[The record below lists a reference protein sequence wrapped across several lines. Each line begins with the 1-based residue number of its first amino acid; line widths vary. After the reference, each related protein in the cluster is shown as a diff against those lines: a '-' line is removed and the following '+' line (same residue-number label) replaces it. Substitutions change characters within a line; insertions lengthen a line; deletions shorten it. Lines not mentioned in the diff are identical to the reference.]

1 MSDLADL
8 EQKFQ
13 FGPVAKFDFDIRNYD
28 VNDMMNILNISGNPS
43 KLNHFN
49 VKEKTNA
56 IIEKVNSDENLSSE
70 MRNKFVSFIQALEF
84 FLIYKYNVKA
94 DNYVMGKK
102 LLDPNKLIADVAVRK
117 NDGSYGGGGGGGG
130 GNGGGDMVSINTY
143 RRNIIPRLLSFDTK
157 FRPNYFSTSSAN
169 FSMVLPTPL
178 KNVISMRLISFE
190 FPNVVYDIDATLG
203 TNMLNIKDHNGNN
216 CNYELPS
223 GNYHSDTVCNALN
236 EISGNI
242 LSHLDNL
249 SFNNADDEIYKIK
262 LTPSIQNSYPA
273 GTKVMISLSSDTNS
287 NSPSTEFDLRKDVEN
302 GNELF
307 ITVPRLG
314 RDTDIINGLNSP
326 TQIYIT
332 INEEEYTQ
340 NGIADSLGV
349 NYKDADTK
357 FDNFFFCIDT
367 KTGRC
372 IITSSSKK
380 AFELDF
386 TNTLSPGI
394 PITKNLGWKLGF
406 RQLKYQGLFS
416 YISEAPVDL
425 GGQKV
430 IFFCVDDYRTNVT
443 ENVSIVYQNS
453 FMNRNI
459 LARIPLRQGKF
470 VTCYDDNSDMIRKKR
485 DYFGPVTIDKL
496 HFRLLDE
503 YGIDVRLNYSDY
515 SFGLEFEILY
525 EK

>member
-1 MSDLADL
+1 MSELADL

-13 FGPVAKFDFDIRNYD
+13 MGPVAKFDFDIRNYD
-28 VNDMMNILNISGNPS
+28 VNDMMNILNISGDPS
-43 KLNHFN
+43 KLNHFS
-49 VKEKTNA
+49 VKEKTDA
-56 IIEKVNSDENLSSE
+56 IIEKLKEDENLSSE
-70 MRNKFVSFIQALEF
+70 MRNKFESFIRALEF

-94 DNYVMGKK
+94 DNYVMDKT
-102 LLDPNKLIADVAVRK
+102 LLNPDKLIADVAVRNK
-117 NDGSYGGGGGGGG
+117 DGSYGKGGGGG

-157 FRPNYFSTSSAN
+157 FRPNYFTSSSAN

-203 TNMLNIKDHNGNN
+203 TNMLTITDHQGDV
-216 CNYELPS
+216 CKYELPS
-223 GNYHSDTVCNALN
+223 GNYHSDTVCSALN
-236 EISGNI
+236 DISGNAI
-242 LSHLDNL
+242 INLDGNI
-249 SFNNADDEIYKIK
+249 NNTADDN
-262 LTPSIQNSYPA
+262 T
-273 GTKVMISLSSDTNS
+273 T
-287 NSPSTEFDLRKDVEN
+287 FDQ
-302 GNELF
+302 F
-307 ITVPRLG
+307 YFAI
-314 RDTDIINGLNSP
+314 
-326 TQIYIT
+326 
-332 INEEEYTQ
+332 
-340 NGIADSLGV
+340 
-349 NYKDADTK
+349 
-357 FDNFFFCIDT
+357 DN

-372 IITSSSKK
+372 IITSHSKQ
-380 AFELDF
+380 AFNLDF
-386 TNTLSPGI
+386 TNTLEPSI

-416 YISEAPVDL
+416 YVSEAPVDL

-430 IFFCVDDYRTNVT
+430 LFFCVNDYRTNVT

-470 VTCYDDNSDMIRKKR
+470 ITCYDDNSDMIRKKR

>member
-1 MSDLADL
+1 MSELADI

-13 FGPVAKFDFDIRNYD
+13 MGPIAKFDFDIRNYD
-28 VNDMMNILNISGNPS
+28 VNDMMNILNISGDPS

-56 IIEKVNSDENLSSE
+56 ILDKLNQDENLSSE
-70 MRNKFVSFIQALEF
+70 MRNKFESFIRALEF

-94 DNYVMGKK
+94 DNYVMDKQ
-102 LLDPNKLIADVAVRK
+102 LLNPDKLIADVAVRSK
-117 NDGSYGGGGGGGG
+117 DGSYGSGGGGGGG
-130 GNGGGDMVSINTY
+130 GGGDMVSINTY

-157 FRPNYFSTSSAN
+157 FRPNYFNSSSAN

-178 KNVISMRLISFE
+178 KNVISMRLVSFE

-203 TNMLNIKDHNGNN
+203 TNMLSITDHEGDI
-216 CNYELPS
+216 CKYELPS
-223 GNYHSDTVCNALN
+223 GNYHSDTICDALN

-242 LSHLDNL
+242 ILKLDGNAGAGMVG
-249 SFNNADDEIYKIK
+249 FDGNNADDNDIQFDKIFFA
-262 LTPSIQNSYPA
+262 I
-273 GTKVMISLSSDTNS
+273 
-287 NSPSTEFDLRKDVEN
+287 
-302 GNELF
+302 
-307 ITVPRLG
+307 
-314 RDTDIINGLNSP
+314 
-326 TQIYIT
+326 
-332 INEEEYTQ
+332 
-340 NGIADSLGV
+340 
-349 NYKDADTK
+349 
-357 FDNFFFCIDT
+357 DN

-372 IITSSSKK
+372 IITSKSKQE
-380 AFELDF
+380 FRLDF
-386 TNTLSPGI
+386 TNTLEPSI

-416 YISEAPVDL
+416 YVSEAPVDL

-430 IFFCVDDYRTNVT
+430 LFFCVNDYRTNVT

-459 LARIPLRQGKF
+459 LARVPLRQGKF
-470 VTCYDDNSDMIRKKR
+470 ITCYDDNSDMIRKKR

>member
-1 MSDLADL
+1 MSELADL

-13 FGPVAKFDFDIRNYD
+13 MGPVAKFDFDIRNYD
-28 VNDMMNILNISGNPS
+28 VNDMMNILNISGDPS
-43 KLNHFN
+43 KLNHFS
-49 VKEKTNA
+49 VKEKTDA
-56 IIEKVNSDENLSSE
+56 IIEKLKEDENLSSE
-70 MRNKFVSFIQALEF
+70 MRNKFESFIRALEF

-94 DNYVMGKK
+94 DNYVMDKT
-102 LLDPNKLIADVAVRK
+102 LLNPDKLIADVAVRNK
-117 NDGSYGGGGGGGG
+117 DGSYGKGGGGG

-157 FRPNYFSTSSAN
+157 FRPNYFTSSSAN

-203 TNMLNIKDHNGNN
+203 TNMLTITDHQGDV
-216 CNYELPS
+216 CKYELPS
-223 GNYHSDTVCNALN
+223 GNYHSDTVCSALN
-236 EISGNI
+236 DISGNVI
-242 LSHLDNL
+242 INLDGNI
-249 SFNNADDEIYKIK
+249 NNTADDN
-262 LTPSIQNSYPA
+262 T
-273 GTKVMISLSSDTNS
+273 T
-287 NSPSTEFDLRKDVEN
+287 FDQ
-302 GNELF
+302 F
-307 ITVPRLG
+307 YFAI
-314 RDTDIINGLNSP
+314 
-326 TQIYIT
+326 
-332 INEEEYTQ
+332 
-340 NGIADSLGV
+340 
-349 NYKDADTK
+349 
-357 FDNFFFCIDT
+357 DN

-372 IITSSSKK
+372 IITSHSKQ
-380 AFELDF
+380 AFNLDF
-386 TNTLSPGI
+386 TNTLEPSI

-416 YISEAPVDL
+416 YVSEAPVDL

-430 IFFCVDDYRTNVT
+430 LFFCVNDYRTNVT

-470 VTCYDDNSDMIRKKR
+470 ITCYDDNSDMIRKKR

>member
-8 EQKFQ
+8 EKKFQ

-28 VNDMMNILNISGNPS
+28 VNDMMNILNISGDPS

-56 IIEKVNSDENLSSE
+56 IIEKVNADENLSSE
-70 MRNKFVSFIQALEF
+70 MRNKFISFIQALEF

-94 DNYVMGKK
+94 DNYVMDKK
-102 LLDPNKLIADVAVRK
+102 ILDPNKLIADVAVRK
-117 NDGSYGGGGGGGG
+117 KDGSYGSGGGGGDGS
-130 GNGGGDMVSINTY
+130 GDMVSINTY
-143 RRNIIPRLLSFDTK
+143 RRNVIPRLLSFDTK
-157 FRPNYFSTSSAN
+157 FRPNYFSSTSAN

-203 TNMLNIKDHNGNN
+203 TNMLSIKDNNGAD
-216 CNYELPS
+216 YKFELPS
-223 GNYHSDTVCNALN
+223 GNYHSDTVCIALN
-236 EISGNI
+236 EISGNVLNVNDGI
-242 LSHLDNL
+242 SSTDPDRRQ
-249 SFNNADDEIYKIK
+249 DD
-262 LTPSIQNSYPA
+262 
-273 GTKVMISLSSDTNS
+273 
-287 NSPSTEFDLRKDVEN
+287 
-302 GNELF
+302 
-307 ITVPRLG
+307 
-314 RDTDIINGLNSP
+314 
-326 TQIYIT
+326 
-332 INEEEYTQ
+332 
-340 NGIADSLGV
+340 
-349 NYKDADTK
+349 
-357 FDNFFFCIDT
+357 FFFSVDT

-372 IITSSSKK
+372 VITSKNK
-380 AFELDF
+380 LNFELDF
-386 TNTLSPGI
+386 TNTLSPDI

>member
-1 MSDLADL
+1 MSELADL
-8 EQKFQ
+8 EKKFQ
-13 FGPVAKFDFDIRNYD
+13 MGPIAKFDFDIRNYD
-28 VNDMMNILNISGNPS
+28 VNDMMNILNISGDPS
-43 KLNHFN
+43 NLNHFK
-49 VKEKTNA
+49 VKEKTDA
-56 IIEKVNSDENLSSE
+56 IIEKLKEDENLSSE
-70 MRNKFVSFIQALEF
+70 MRNKFESFIRALEF
-84 FLIYKYNVKA
+84 FLVYKYNVKA
-94 DNYVMGKK
+94 DNYVMDKT
-102 LLDPNKLIADVAVRK
+102 LINPDKLIADVAIRK
-117 NDGSYGGGGGGGG
+117 KDGTYGSGGGGGGE
-130 GNGGGDMVSINTY
+130 GGGDMISINTY

-157 FRPNYFSTSSAN
+157 FRPNYFSSSSAN
-169 FSMVLPTPL
+169 FSMVLATPL

-203 TNMLNIKDHNGNN
+203 TNMLEITDHEGDV
-216 CNYELPS
+216 CKYELPS
-223 GNYHSDTVCNALN
+223 GNYHSDTVCQALN

-242 LSHLDNL
+242 VL
-249 SFNNADDEIYKIK
+249 A
-262 LTPSIQNSYPA
+262 Q
-273 GTKVMISLSSDTNS
+273 
-287 NSPSTEFDLRKDVEN
+287 N
-302 GNELF
+302 GNENKS
-307 ITVPRLG
+307 TAGDRT
-314 RDTDIINGLNSP
+314 R
-326 TQIYIT
+326 
-332 INEEEYTQ
+332 
-340 NGIADSLGV
+340 
-349 NYKDADTK
+349 
-357 FDNFFFCIDT
+357 FDEFYFSIDT

-372 IITSSSKK
+372 IVTSKSKRK
-380 AFELDF
+380 FKLDF
-386 TNTLSPGI
+386 TNTLEPNI

-406 RQLKYQGLFS
+406 RQLKYRGLFS
-416 YISEAPVDL
+416 YVSEAPVDL

-430 IFFCVDDYRTNVT
+430 LFFCVDDYRTNVT

>member
-1 MSDLADL
+1 MSELADL

-13 FGPVAKFDFDIRNYD
+13 MGPVAKFDFDIRNYD
-28 VNDMMNILNISGNPS
+28 VNDMMNILNISGDPS
-43 KLNHFN
+43 KLNHFS
-49 VKEKTNA
+49 VKEKTDA
-56 IIEKVNSDENLSSE
+56 IIEKLKEDENLSSE
-70 MRNKFVSFIQALEF
+70 MRNKFESFIRALEF

-94 DNYVMGKK
+94 DNYVMDKT
-102 LLDPNKLIADVAVRK
+102 LLNPDKLIADVAVRNK
-117 NDGSYGGGGGGGG
+117 DGSYGKAGGGGGD
-130 GNGGGDMVSINTY
+130 GGGDMVSINTY

-157 FRPNYFSTSSAN
+157 FRPNYFTTSSAN

-203 TNMLNIKDHNGNN
+203 TNMLTITDHEGDV
-216 CNYELPS
+216 CKYELPS
-223 GNYHSDTVCNALN
+223 GNYHSDTVCSALN
-236 EISGNI
+236 DICGN
-242 LSHLDNL
+242 
-249 SFNNADDEIYKIK
+249 A
-262 LTPSIQNSYPA
+262 
-273 GTKVMISLSSDTNS
+273 
-287 NSPSTEFDLRKDVEN
+287 
-302 GNELF
+302 
-307 ITVPRLG
+307 
-314 RDTDIINGLNSP
+314 IINLDGN
-326 TQIYIT
+326 
-332 INEEEYTQ
+332 
-340 NGIADSLGV
+340 V
-349 NYKDADTK
+349 NNTTDDNTT
-357 FDNFFFCIDT
+357 FDQFYFAIDN
-367 KTGRC
+367 KTARC
-372 IITSSSKK
+372 IITSHSKK
-380 AFELDF
+380 EFNLDF
-386 TNTLSPGI
+386 TNTLEPSI

-406 RQLKYQGLFS
+406 RQLKYQGLYS
-416 YISEAPVDL
+416 YVSEAPVDL

-430 IFFCVDDYRTNVT
+430 LFFCVNDYRTNVT

-470 VTCYDDNSDMIRKKR
+470 ITCYDDNSDMIRKKR

>member
-1 MSDLADL
+1 MSELADL

-13 FGPVAKFDFDIRNYD
+13 MGPVAKFDFDIRNYD
-28 VNDMMNILNISGNPS
+28 VNDMMNILNIGGDPS
-43 KLNHFN
+43 KLNHFS
-49 VKEKTNA
+49 VKEKTDA
-56 IIEKVNSDENLSSE
+56 IIDKLKEDENLSSE
-70 MRNKFVSFIQALEF
+70 MRNKFESFIKALEF

-94 DNYVMGKK
+94 DNYIMDKT
-102 LLDPNKLIADVAVRK
+102 LLNPDKLIADVAVRNK
-117 NDGSYGGGGGGGG
+117 DGSVRGGGG
-130 GNGGGDMVSINTY
+130 GGGDMVSINTY

-157 FRPNYFSTSSAN
+157 FRPNYFSSSSSN

-190 FPNVVYDIDATLG
+190 FPNVTYDIDATLG
-203 TNMLNIKDHNGNN
+203 TNMLKITDHEGDI
-216 CNYELPS
+216 CKYDLPS
-223 GNYHSDTVCNALN
+223 GNYHSDTVCSALN
-236 EISGNI
+236 EISGNVI
-242 LSHLDNL
+242 INMDGNPGAGMVGGDGNS
-249 SFNNADDEIYKIK
+249 ADD
-262 LTPSIQNSYPA
+262 
-273 GTKVMISLSSDTNS
+273 D
-287 NSPSTEFDLRKDVEN
+287 DL
-302 GNELF
+302 
-307 ITVPRLG
+307 
-314 RDTDIINGLNSP
+314 
-326 TQIYIT
+326 
-332 INEEEYTQ
+332 
-340 NGIADSLGV
+340 
-349 NYKDADTK
+349 K
-357 FDNFFFCIDT
+357 FDQFYFAIDN

-372 IITSSSKK
+372 IITSHSKQE
-380 AFELDF
+380 FNLDF
-386 TNTLSPGI
+386 TNTLEPSI

-406 RQLKYQGLFS
+406 RQLKYQGLYS
-416 YISEAPVDL
+416 YVSEAPVDL

-470 VTCYDDNSDMIRKKR
+470 ITCYDDNSDMIRKKR

-496 HFRLLDE
+496 HFRLIDE

>member
-1 MSDLADL
+1 MSELADI
-8 EQKFQ
+8 EKKFQ
-13 FGPVAKFDFDIRNYD
+13 MGPIAKFDFDIRNYD
-28 VNDMMNILNISGNPS
+28 VNDMMNILNISGDPS
-43 KLNHFN
+43 KLNHFS
-49 VKEKTNA
+49 VKEKTDE
-56 IIEKVNSDENLSSE
+56 IIEKLKEDENLSSE
-70 MRNKFVSFIQALEF
+70 MRNKFESFIRALEF

-94 DNYVMGKK
+94 DNYVMDKT
-102 LLDPNKLIADVAVRK
+102 LLNPDKLIADVAVRNK
-117 NDGSYGGGGGGGG
+117 DGSYGKGGGGGDGG
-130 GNGGGDMVSINTY
+130 SDMVSINTY

-157 FRPNYFSTSSAN
+157 FRPNYFTSSSAN

-203 TNMLNIKDHNGNN
+203 TNMITITDHEGDI
-216 CNYELPS
+216 CKYELPS
-223 GNYHSDTVCNALN
+223 GNYHSDTVCKALN
-236 EISGNI
+236 DISGNI
-242 LSHLDNL
+242 MLGKDGNTTASDLGTDAT
-249 SFNNADDEIYKIK
+249 FDQFYFAINN
-262 LTPSIQNSYPA
+262 
-273 GTKVMISLSSDTNS
+273 
-287 NSPSTEFDLRKDVEN
+287 
-302 GNELF
+302 
-307 ITVPRLG
+307 
-314 RDTDIINGLNSP
+314 
-326 TQIYIT
+326 
-332 INEEEYTQ
+332 
-340 NGIADSLGV
+340 
-349 NYKDADTK
+349 
-357 FDNFFFCIDT
+357 

-372 IITSSSKK
+372 VITSHNKK
-380 AFELDF
+380 AFNLDF
-386 TNTLSPGI
+386 TNTLEPSI

-406 RQLKYQGLFS
+406 RQLKYRGLYS
-416 YISEAPVDL
+416 YVSEAPVDL

-430 IFFCVDDYRTNVT
+430 LFFCVNDYRTNVT

-470 VTCYDDNSDMIRKKR
+470 ITCYDDNSDMIRKKR